1 MPLVVVILAA
11 GQGKRMN
18 SDLPKVLQPLAGK
31 PLLKHVIDTA
41 RTLDPDNICVVYGH
55 GGARVQSALH
65 EAEVSQPRA
74 SQPGAAPAGID
85 WVLQAQ
91 QLGTGHA
98 VMQAMPLISDDHT
111 VLVLYGDVPLIK
123 TGTLKKMLSA
133 AADASLVVLSVDV
146 ENPEGYGRI
155 VRGPTGELQSIVE
168 QNDATPSQLRIR
180 EVNTGIMAARA
191 GALRHWLLDVKSS
204 NHAREFYLT
213 DVVGIAKAAGASV
226 STVAASGS
234 AEVAGVNDKVQLAQA
249 EAHYRRERATELM
262 LAGATLADPA
272 RIDVR
277 GDVTVGRDVFIDVN
291 AVLVGTVR
299 LAAGVKVGPN
309 CLIVDSQIGPD
320 TEIKANSV
328 IDNAVVGENCR
339 IGPFARLRPQT
350 VLHADVH
357 IGNFVE
363 VKAAEIGVGSKANHL
378 TYLGDASVGSH
389 VNVGA
394 GSITCNYDGA
404 NKWPTV
410 IEDGAFIGSGSM
422 MVAPLRIGA
431 GATIGAG
438 STITEGAPDGKLS
451 LERSRQLVVDGWQ
464 RPQKLNDTDRADVIE
479 QAIAKPRSGNT
490 KSEPS

>member
-1 MPLVVVILAA
+1 MRQPLSVVILAA

-31 PLLKHVIDTA
+31 PLLEHVIGAA
-41 RTLDPDNICVVYGH
+41 RTLEPEHICVVYGH
-55 GGARVQSALH
+55 GGARVQAALQ
-65 EAEVSQPRA
+65 EAGVAQA
-74 SQPGAAPAGID
+74 DVD

-98 VMQAMPLISDDHT
+98 VMQAMPLIPDDHT

-123 TGTLKKMLSA
+123 SGTLRKMLA
-133 AADASLVVLSVDV
+133 GAADGSLIVLSVHMDD
-146 ENPEGYGRI
+146 PTGYGRI
-155 VRGPTGELQSIVE
+155 VRDAAGQVQTIVE
-168 QNDATPSQLRIR
+168 QPDATPAQLRIR
-180 EVNTGIMAARA
+180 EVNTGVMAARA
-191 GALRHWLLDVKSS
+191 GALRSWLPDLKSS
-204 NHAREFYLT
+204 NRQQEFYLT
-213 DVVGIAKAAGASV
+213 DVVGIAHAAGAPIG
-226 STVAASGS
+226 TVAASS
-234 AEVAGVNDKVQLAQA
+234 VAEVAGVNDKIQLAQA
-249 EAHYRRERATELM
+249 EAHHRHERACELM

-272 RIDVR
+272 RIDIR
-277 GDVTVGRDVFIDVN
+277 GDVSVGRDVFIDVN
-291 AVLVGTVR
+291 VVLVGNVR
-299 LAAGVKVGPN
+299 LAAGVKLGPN
-309 CLIVDSQIGPD
+309 CLIIDSQIGPD
-320 TEIKANSV
+320 TQIKANCV
-328 IDNAVVGENCR
+328 IEHAVVGENCR

-378 TYLGDASVGSH
+378 TYLGDVRIGSH

-422 MVAPLRIGA
+422 MVAPVRIGA

-451 LERSRQLVVDGWQ
+451 LERSRQIAVEGWQ
-464 RPQKLNDTDRADVIE
+464 RPQKLADADRAAVVE
-479 QAIAKPRSGNT
+479 KAMRKPRSRRPG
-490 KSEPS
+490 

>member
-1 MPLVVVILAA
+1 MSLVVVILAA

-18 SDLPKVLQPLAGK
+18 SDLPKILQPLAGK
-31 PLLKHVIDTA
+31 PMLKHVIDAA
-41 RTLDPDNICVVYGH
+41 RGLDPDNICVVYGH
-55 GGARVQSALH
+55 GGARVQAAFQ
-65 EAEVSQPRA
+65 EA
-74 SQPGAAPAGID
+74 GAAQAGAAQAGID

-98 VMQAMPLISDDHT
+98 VMQAMPLIPDDHT

-123 TGTLKKMLSA
+123 SVTLRKMLPA
-133 AADASLVVLSVDV
+133 AAAGSLVLLSVEVD
-146 ENPEGYGRI
+146 NPEGYGRI
-155 VRGPTGELQSIVE
+155 VRDALGKVQTIVE
-168 QNDATPSQLRIR
+168 QADATPAQLRIR
-180 EVNTGIMAARA
+180 EVNTGVMAAPA

-204 NHAREFYLT
+204 NHAQEFYLT
-213 DVVGIAKAAGASV
+213 DVVGIAHAAGVGIDTVTAS
-226 STVAASGS
+226 SS
-234 AEVAGVNDKVQLAQA
+234 AEVAGVNDKIQLAQA
-249 EAHYRRERATELM
+249 EAYHRRERACELM

-272 RIDVR
+272 RIDIR

-291 AVLVGTVR
+291 AILIGKVR

-309 CLIVDSQIGPD
+309 CLIIDSQIGPD
-320 TEIKANSV
+320 TEILANSV

-350 VLHADVH
+350 LLHGDVH

-363 VKAAEIGVGSKANHL
+363 VKAAEIGAGSKANHL
-378 TYLGDASVGSH
+378 TYLGDARVGSH

-422 MVAPLRIGA
+422 LVAPLRIGA

-438 STITEGAPDGKLS
+438 STITEGAPEGKLS
-451 LERSRQLVVDGWQ
+451 LERSRQIALDGWQ
-464 RPQKLNDTDRADVIE
+464 RAQKLSDADRAGVIE
-479 QAIAKPRSGNT
+479 EAMRKPRSGKK
-490 KSEPS
+490 KSAS

>member
-1 MPLVVVILAA
+1 MPLSVVILAA

-31 PLLKHVIDTA
+31 PLLKHVIDAA
-41 RTLDPDNICVVYGH
+41 RGLDPDNICVVYGH
-55 GGARVQSALH
+55 GGARVQAALH
-65 EAEVSQPRA
+65 EAD
-74 SQPGAAPAGID
+74 ID

-98 VMQAMPLISDDHT
+98 VMQAMPLIPDDHT

-123 TGTLKKMLSA
+123 TATLKRMLA
-133 AADASLVVLSVDV
+133 CAADGSLAVLSLELD
-146 ENPEGYGRI
+146 NPEGYGRI
-155 VRGPTGELQSIVE
+155 VRDAAGQVQTIVE
-168 QNDATPSQLRIR
+168 QPDATPAQQRIR
-180 EVNTGIMAARA
+180 EINTGVMAAGA

-204 NHAREFYLT
+204 NHQQEFYLT
-213 DVVGIAKAAGASV
+213 DVVGIAHAAGV
-226 STVAASGS
+226 RISTVAASGA
-234 AEVAGVNDKVQLAQA
+234 AEVAGVNDKIQLAQA
-249 EAHYRRERATELM
+249 EAHHRRERAHELL

-272 RIDVR
+272 RIDIR
-277 GDVTVGRDVFIDVN
+277 GEVSVGRDVFIDINVIL
-291 AVLVGTVR
+291 AGRVQ

-309 CLIVDSQIGPD
+309 CLIIDSQIGPD
-320 TEIKANSV
+320 TEINANCV

-363 VKAAEIGVGSKANHL
+363 VKATEIGVGSKANHL
-378 TYLGDASVGSH
+378 TYLGDARVGSN

-404 NKWPTV
+404 NKWPTI
-410 IEDGAFIGSGSM
+410 IEDGAFIGSGTM
-422 MVAPLRIGA
+422 IVAPLRIGA

-438 STITEGAPDGKLS
+438 STITEAAPDAKLS
-451 LERSRQLVVDGWQ
+451 LERSGQVVAEDWQ
-464 RPQKLNDTDRADVIE
+464 RPKKLNEKERAEVIE
-479 QAIAKPRSGNT
+479 QAMRKSRAAGQRTGKQRSDTQRADKP
-490 KSEPS
+490 KP